1 MEKIA
6 RKIAEERKKATQFT
20 AASAVAAINK
30 RFAGEGQKEGE
41 EDTAIRS
48 VSRDANRIDED
59 SEEETEGE
67 EQEEEDS
74 FFRKRTLSDTY
85 P

>member
-1 MEKIA
+1 MKIA

-30 RFAGEGQKEGE
+30 RFAGDGQKEGE

-48 VSRDANRIDED
+48 MLTV
-59 SEEETEGE
+59 
-67 EQEEEDS
+67 
-74 FFRKRTLSDTY
+74 
-85 P
+85 